1 MSLKLVMTLL
11 VRDEADIV
19 RQNIEFHLAHGVDHV
34 IATDNGS
41 ADETR
46 EILAEFER
54 AGVATVLDEPG
65 RNYAQAKWVTRMALM
80 ARDELGADWI
90 LNNDADE
97 FWVSPTGH
105 LKSELVS
112 TDVDEL
118 VCTRRNMLYAFD
130 ADDGAPWPERLIYR
144 VASPIPVPQLNDWMT
159 DPLPCPY
166 FYLALPE
173 KVLLRAAGLE
183 YVDQGNHGARY
194 SKAPESRPAAI
205 TIFHFP
211 VRSAAQ
217 FRRKVLQGGAA
228 YAQNTD
234 ISAQTGWHWRR
245 WYRKFD
251 REGFYVTMADALPS
265 MSQLESDHAAE
276 TVVQDLTM
284 MDALRRL
291 KCPT

>member
-41 ADETR
+41 RDETR
-46 EILAEFER
+46 EILSEFER
-54 AGVATVLDEPG
+54 LGVATVLDEPG
-65 RNYAQAKWVTRMALM
+65 RDFAQGKWVTRMALM
-80 ARDELGADWI
+80 AREELGADWI

-97 FWVSPTGH
+97 FWVSPAGD
-105 LKSELVS
+105 LKSEIVC
-112 TDVDEL
+112 TDADML
-118 VCTRRNMLYAFD
+118 VCTRRNMLYAYD
-130 ADDGAPWPERLIYR
+130 ADDSAPWPERLIYR
-144 VASPIPVPQLNDWMT
+144 VASPVPVPQPNDWMT

-183 YVDQGNHGARY
+183 QVDQGNHGAVY
-194 SKAPESRPAAI
+194 NKVPTSQPADI

-217 FRRKVLQGGAA
+217 FRRKVQQGGAA
-228 YAQNTD
+228 YERNVGFL
-234 ISAQTGWHWRR
+234 AQTGWHWRR
-245 WYRKFD
+245 WYRKLGT
-251 REGFYVTMADALPS
+251 EGLEATLADALPS
-265 MSQLESDHAAE
+265 ALQLSHQLSEGL
-276 TVVQDLTM
+276 VVEDRTIERVL
-284 MDALRRL
+284 
-291 KCPT
+291 